1 MTVSFVVQK
10 LFGFMRSH
18 LIVEF
23 SACIKAVLFVTLF
36 LGQEF
41 KVISYFLFCQVQCIW
56 CYVEVFD
63 PLELSF
69 VQDKKYGSVWIL
81 LHIPVQFD
89 QHHLLKMCFH
99 CVWSY
104 VWMFILIPLIKVSVF
119 VPIPCGLFYSYSSVA
134 QLKNRDSDSSHTEL

>member
-10 LFGFMRSH
+10 LFGFMSSH

-56 CYVEVFD
+56 FYVEVFD

-81 LHIPVQFD
+81 LHVPVQFD

-99 CVWSY
+99 CVLLASLSKIRCPNVYGVTSGCSY
-104 VWMFILIPLIKVSVF
+104 
-119 VPIPCGLFYSYSSVA
+119 
-134 QLKNRDSDSSHTEL
+134 